1 MGGVRPDPRLP
12 IGVFDSGVGGLTVL
26 KALKEALPREDFL
39 YFGDTARVPYGQKPL
54 GMVRRFAWEIA
65 GFLLRQGVK
74 AIVVACNTAS
84 SAALPDLA
92 ETLSIPVF
100 GVLEPAAEEAQA
112 YGKVGLIGTTA
123 TVESRS
129 YERLLPLAW
138 SKACPL
144 FVPLV
149 EEGLWNDPVALLVAR
164 HYLEDA
170 PEDLEAL
177 ILGCTHYPFLKE
189 TLRQVLP
196 GVQLIDSAQA
206 TAKKVAVALRDLDLL
221 NPSGNGR
228 TVHYV
233 TGDAESYRVLAK
245 RLGEEVLELKTV
257 ALSEL

>member
-1 MGGVRPDPRLP
+1 MRPDPKLP

-26 KALKEALPREDFL
+26 KALREALPKEDFL

-65 GFLLRQGVK
+65 GFLLRKGVK

-84 SAALPDLA
+84 SAALPELSEA
-92 ETLSIPVF
+92 LSIPVF
-100 GVLEPAAEEAQA
+100 GVLEPAAEEARPHA
-112 YGKVGLIGTTA
+112 KVGLIGTTA
-123 TVESRS
+123 TVESRA
-129 YERLLPLAW
+129 YERFLPLAW

-149 EEGLWNDPVALLVAR
+149 EEGLWNDPVALLVAK

-206 TAKKVAVALRDLDLL
+206 TARKVAEALHTLGLL
-221 NPSGNGR
+221 NPQGGGQ
-228 TVHYV
+228 TLHYV
-233 TGDAESYRVLAK
+233 TGDAESYRVLAQ
-245 RLGEEVLELKTV
+245 RLGEEVAELKTV